1 MQTISDLLRM
11 PLHRYFGYQI
21 LDLKT
26 EPEKLEMVASSLR
39 VNLIYSILVN
49 ACPNI
54 SCYKEAN
61 YNNIKSPGCII
72 LNQNRDESVRIIN
85 LINYKNKSIFLL
97 LTNDS

>member
-11 PLHRYFGYQI
+11 PLHHYFGYQI

-26 EPEKLEMVASSLR
+26 EPEKLETIASSLQ

-54 SCYKEAN
+54 SFYKEAN
-61 YNNIKSPGCII
+61 CNTIKSPGCMI
-72 LNQNRDESVRIIN
+72 LNQNRNESVRIIN
-85 LINYKNKSIFLL
+85 LINYKTKSIFLL
-97 LTNDS
+97 TNDS